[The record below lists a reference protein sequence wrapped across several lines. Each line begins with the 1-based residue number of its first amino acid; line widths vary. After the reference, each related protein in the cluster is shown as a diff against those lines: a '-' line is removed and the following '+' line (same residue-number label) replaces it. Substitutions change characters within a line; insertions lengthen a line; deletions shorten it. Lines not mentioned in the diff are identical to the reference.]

1 MEGSRWKAAGR
12 RRGRAEIR
20 GREGR
25 APWGGRS
32 GQRPDETG
40 RWGGPDGW
48 DHALG
53 GLTAGAV
60 RAKRCPVWL
69 GSRACDGCHPAARR
83 GRGTGRA
90 QPADTASSGRG
101 SSLRIWRESE

>member
-32 GQRPDETG
+32 GQRPRRDG
-40 RWGGPDGW
+40 RWGPDGW

-60 RAKRCPVWL
+60 RAKDAPWGWEAVPVTAAIPL
-69 GSRACDGCHPAARR
+69 LDGAGTPGGRSPQTPPPA
-83 GRGTGRA
+83 
-90 QPADTASSGRG
+90 GRG